1 MSRAQQFIDAAR
13 QVAGGEDVR
22 GVVGQTLQGMTGN
35 RGSGGNDNY
44 SMNPGDFSSARQSG
58 GSSGTRIESETV
70 NLDDAAERLSRSH
83 FENGP
88 NGPTHVITP
97 MVMPRGRKLRAMM
110 PVIFFAIVGAVGRVV
125 TLPFDSLGPGLFG
138 WHYWGLL
145 VVFAAFMWWRQGLVM
160 VPEGCTALI
169 SRFGK
174 VEAEVG
180 PGRVNLWNPWKRVS
194 YIVNTTREYPF
205 NAPIRQAPTKSG
217 VQASVDLFLQ
227 FRIVN
232 AREFVFVLGAVQGF
246 QDKLNNAISET
257 TRSLIYEQEASGI
270 YDLVGESTQRLL
282 EQLNAQFAPAVEL
295 TVANITH
302 AEPSAQEYRMDLAA
316 PEMVRVAKEAYTYE
330 YELNLRKEQNEGD
343 LNRDLANLNE
353 TLSAIQA
360 DIARY
365 QAQMDTALERETN
378 RANALAR
385 QRFVEAESTA
395 TANAALLE
403 AQALD
408 IQAMSAALAPEV
420 LEYRYQQNMLD
431 KLESLAQ
438 ALPQIVRV
446 GEGREGVDF
455 LQIARE
461 LVGGSGDGAQLFTE
475 ADMQEIRSRHEEI
488 ASRIDEREADIAH
501 LLEPPKETQVEIVP
515 ESDAEHDMGDER
527 VEEIRRS
534 VAGDINPQAHT
545 EPEQGSAAAAET
557 TAAPSAP
564 APVETGPAAAE
575 GTSPEAPEG
584 PGPVVDGPDAS
595 QRHQSGQ
602 YPQAQQQ
609 PPAPGEPEQQ
619 WPQQADSS
627 DQWQQAAPPEDAQAP
642 SPEGEAP
649 PAPGTAAYFIQQA
662 RARAQQDVSGQ
673 DGENRE

>member
-1 MSRAQQFIDAAR
+1 
-13 QVAGGEDVR
+13 
-22 GVVGQTLQGMTGN
+22 
-35 RGSGGNDNY
+35 
-44 SMNPGDFSSARQSG
+44 
-58 GSSGTRIESETV
+58 
-70 NLDDAAERLSRSH
+70 
-83 FENGP
+83 
-88 NGPTHVITP
+88 
-97 MVMPRGRKLRAMM
+97 
-110 PVIFFAIVGAVGRVV
+110 
-125 TLPFDSLGPGLFG
+125 
-138 WHYWGLL
+138 
-145 VVFAAFMWWRQGLVM
+145 
-160 VPEGCTALI
+160 
-169 SRFGK
+169 
-174 VEAEVG
+174 
-180 PGRVNLWNPWKRVS
+180 
-194 YIVNTTREYPF
+194 
-205 NAPIRQAPTKSG
+205 
-217 VQASVDLFLQ
+217 
-227 FRIVN
+227 
-232 AREFVFVLGAVQGF
+232 
-246 QDKLNNAISET
+246 
-257 TRSLIYEQEASGI
+257 
-270 YDLVGESTQRLL
+270 
-282 EQLNAQFAPAVEL
+282 
-295 TVANITH
+295 
-302 AEPSAQEYRMDLAA
+302 MDLAA

-545 EPEQGSAAAAET
+545 EPESQGSTPAAET
-557 TAAPSAP
+557 
-564 APVETGPAAAE
+564 GPTAAE
-575 GTSPEAPEG
+575 GASAPEAPA
-584 PGPVVDGPDAS
+584 PVVDGPDAS
-595 QRHQSGQ
+595 QQHQSGQ

-609 PPAPGEPEQQ
+609 PPSPGEPEQQ